1 MGRRDH
7 VVRVEK
13 MKREDAPYI
22 DVCVSSTRI
31 SPYDTA
37 TTPTSP
43 QITILELPGIPI
55 NSAKRHFAGIQQGK
69 RQSRR
74 PARRAAGADASSCAT
89 LRSSSWCWRATVA
102 CGHARFSSSSKRA
115 VPAIDTSTLGQCS
128 STHVPLKHECVDAV
142 AQLDARAVTHSSIG
156 LFRYRACYVRS
167 RAAWICGTAVDA

>member
-1 MGRRDH
+1 
-7 VVRVEK
+7 

-31 SPYDTA
+31 SPYHTF
-37 TTPTSP
+37 TTRKTP
-43 QITILELPGIPI
+43 QRAILRVQRVHF
-55 NSAKRHFAGIQQGK
+55 NSAKRHFAGKAQGK

-74 PARRAAGADASSCAT
+74 PARRAAGADASSWVT

-102 CGHARFSSSSKRA
+102 CAHARFSSSSKRA
-115 VPAIDTSTLGQCS
+115 VPAIDASTLGQCS

-142 AQLDARAVTHSSIG
+142 AQLDACAVTHSSIG
-156 LFRYRACYVRS
+156 LFGYRACYVRS